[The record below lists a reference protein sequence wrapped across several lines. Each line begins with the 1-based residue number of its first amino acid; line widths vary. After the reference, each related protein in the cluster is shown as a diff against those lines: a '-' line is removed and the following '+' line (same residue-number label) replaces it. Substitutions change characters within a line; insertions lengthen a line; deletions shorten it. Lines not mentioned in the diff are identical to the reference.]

1 MSLEV
6 SSAVGVGDAVELSVG
21 AHGADGEGTAA
32 EASSLIAVGVLCAVV
47 GSVSLGEG
55 ANGDSSIGGSIGG
68 SVLG

>member
-1 MSLEV
+1 MGSES

-21 AHGADGEGTAA
+21 GQGAAGGEGTAA

-47 GSVSLGEG
+47 GSVSLGEV
-55 ANGDSSIGGSIGG
+55 ANGSIDG

>member
-32 EASSLIAVGVLCAVV
+32 EASIAVGVLCAVV
-47 GSVSLGEG
+47 ASVSLGEG